1 MSLLCLV
8 FALGF
13 VALSPSDAYALWDEA
28 TATDEMRY
36 WYNGSTPPSTLK
48 VSPIYSVAGSHGYAD
63 IIFGSPRYQSTSGTW
78 RGTAWNTVPSTTSPV
93 LIRLKSIDGGQLAN
107 GQRFMLGD
115 TGQYLIN
122 YTNLTTPTGSSD
134 YSETRL
140 NGSNFHYYVSKSGN
154 SNKTEIFPDSHGT
167 FTAPFD
173 VQYVFIVSNVNL
185 SVISSAKFWYVY
197 HDFSIMIERPED
209 QNEVAAINDQTDTLT
224 ENTHEQTD
232 TLMDTTGSNG
242 IVGPAQNQGGQ
253 IAHGISFVDQTGQF
267 LQGAVNAF
275 NTASA
280 DSGLQFPGLTIMG
293 YTIIQPATVSFTGYL
308 GSEIEGRIKDGVTL
322 VLFLAWVMGLHTLYE
337 KIFLGKVDVE
347 VDEE

>member
-1 MSLLCLV
+1 MCL
-8 FALGF
+8 ALSFGF

-36 WYNGSTPPSTLK
+36 WYSGSNPPSTLK
-48 VSPIYSVAGSHGYAD
+48 VSPIYSSAGSYGYAD
-63 IIFGSPRYQSTSGTW
+63 IIFGSPRYQSSSGTW

-122 YTNLTTPTGSSD
+122 YSNLSTPTGSSD
-134 YSETRL
+134 YSEIRL
-140 NGSNFHYYVSKSGN
+140 NGSNFHYYVSKTGN
-154 SNKTEIFPDSHGT
+154 ASKTEIFPDSHGT

-185 SVISSAKFWYVY
+185 TSISSAKFWYVY

-209 QNEVAAINDQTDTLT
+209 QNEVAAINDQTDTF
-224 ENTHEQTD
+224 
-232 TLMDTTGSNG
+232 MDTTGSDTVG
-242 IVGPAQNQGGQ
+242 GDALSQGQQIVQG
-253 IAHGISFVDQTGQF
+253 VDFIQQTGQLVTATF
-267 LQGAVNAF
+267 NVF

-280 DSGLQFPGLTIMG
+280 ETGLRFPGLTIMG
-293 YTIIQPATVSFTGYL
+293 HTIIQPQDVSFTGYL
-308 GSEIEGRIKDGVTL
+308 GTELENRIRDAVTL
-322 VLFLAWVMGLHTLYE
+322 VLFLAWLMGLRSLYHRM
-337 KIFLGKVDVE
+337 FLGEVE
-347 VDEE
+347 VDVVEE